1 MPTLGA
7 SVSPAALPNECFTP
21 LDVLHCSDR
30 FAQEC
35 ERLDGCGNGFRQAR
49 AWKIPHVLSAGLL
62 PSQSPSAVLVPLLC
76 SAAEPS
82 HNHKWHSFC
91 RDWLGQVKF
100 HQISAVRVPW
110 LCSAEE
116 QSHVTSE
123 VSNWSALVDRGIPS
137 FGHHM
142 TDCTGC

>member
-7 SVSPAALPNECFTP
+7 SVSPAALPNECFTR

-62 PSQSPSAVLVPLLC
+62 PSQSPSAVPVPLVC
-76 SAAEPS
+76 SADRAKSQLQMAFILP
-82 HNHKWHSFC
+82 FLAGAG
-91 RDWLGQVKF
+91 RT
-100 HQISAVRVPW
+100 HQISAVREP
-110 LCSAEE
+110 
-116 QSHVTSE
+116 
-123 VSNWSALVDRGIPS
+123 
-137 FGHHM
+137 
-142 TDCTGC
+142 